1 MQYLKLSQ
9 QVRQRFKA
17 HSLSRL
23 AKSLVWQLGE
33 WDTEMSYITSS
44 HLPWFCVVQWTLR
57 RHWHSWHSCLSVPPC
72 SPSSMSRCS
81 CSPPPSSCSSCV
93 SLCRQMS
100 ISGIRRKTTSDYWR
114 GLPLIYHR
122 ELFRCP
128 PFVTFWVAALS
139 AHLSRQTPSQTCAR
153 PALPCWARP
162 SGASVSWECSPHSH
176 MFHLDLFTTAGHIN
190 TTWIWSLTNQI
201 RFK

>member
-1 MQYLKLSQ
+1 MPLRTFAENTFQSKNEFWLKGPVHSMSSNQANGTVPSPGDAVLPVSRDAQVAWPLACSQNELSRCVKCLLPSFVCCLSANKHLLKQVLQYAIFKLSQ

-93 SLCRQMS
+93 SLCR
-100 ISGIRRKTTSDYWR
+100 
-114 GLPLIYHR
+114 
-122 ELFRCP
+122 
-128 PFVTFWVAALS
+128 
-139 AHLSRQTPSQTCAR
+139 
-153 PALPCWARP
+153 
-162 SGASVSWECSPHSH
+162 
-176 MFHLDLFTTAGHIN
+176 
-190 TTWIWSLTNQI
+190 
-201 RFK
+201 